1 MSSVI
6 VVAPIII
13 ANWPA
18 ITAAVAAG
26 VGTLGY
32 SVVNTGALQS
42 SANENVTREEIEV
55 ENSEVL
61 DRSAGTGEQMVV
73 EKEGVK
79 ATFTRD
85 ARGALKICM
94 EGVGKSKA
102 ELRQIGEELMGRV
115 TQQYAYHR
123 VVTELNERNMT
134 IVEEGM
140 TETESVKIRIR
151 NW

>member
-13 ANWPA
+13 ANWPV
-18 ITAAVAAG
+18 ITAAVVAG
-26 VGTLGY
+26 VGSLGF
-32 SVVNTGALQS
+32 SVVNIAELESALS
-42 SANENVTREEIEV
+42 ENMTREEIEV

-61 DRSAGTGEQMVV
+61 DGSTGTGEQLSVV
-73 EKEGVK
+73 KDGVK

-85 ARGALKICM
+85 TRGALKLCM
-94 EGVGKSKA
+94 EGKGKSKA
-102 ELRQIGEELMGRV
+102 ELRQLGETLMGRV

-123 VVTELNERNMT
+123 VVTELKERSMT
-134 IVEEGM
+134 IVEEGI
-140 TETESVKIRIR
+140 TETESVNIRIR

>member
-18 ITAAVAAG
+18 IAAAVAAG
-26 VGTLGY
+26 VVTLGF
-32 SVVNTGALQS
+32 SVINTAELQS
-42 SANENVTREEIEV
+42 AMSENVTREEIEV
-55 ENSEVL
+55 ENSEIL
-61 DRSAGTGEQMVV
+61 DSAAGTGEQMVV
-73 EKEGVK
+73 EKDGIK

-94 EGVGKSKA
+94 EGKGKSKT
-102 ELRQIGEELMGRV
+102 ELRQMGEALMGRV

-123 VVTELNERNMT
+123 VVTELKQRNMT

>member
-1 MSSVI
+1 MS
-6 VVAPIII
+6 
-13 ANWPA
+13 
-18 ITAAVAAG
+18 
-26 VGTLGY
+26 
-32 SVVNTGALQS
+32 
-42 SANENVTREEIEV
+42 ENVTREEIEV
-55 ENSEVL
+55 ENSEIL
-61 DRSAGTGEQMVV
+61 DSAAGTGEQMVV
-73 EKEGVK
+73 EKDGIK

-94 EGVGKSKA
+94 EGKGKSKT
-102 ELRQIGEELMGRV
+102 ELRQMGEALMGRV

-123 VVTELNERNMT
+123 VVTELKQRNMT

>member
-13 ANWPA
+13 ANWPV
-18 ITAAVAAG
+18 ITAAVVAG
-26 VGTLGY
+26 VGSLGF
-32 SVVNTGALQS
+32 SVVNIAELESALS
-42 SANENVTREEIEV
+42 ENMTREEIEV

-61 DRSAGTGEQMVV
+61 DGSTGTGEQLSVV
-73 EKEGVK
+73 KDGVK

-85 ARGALKICM
+85 TRGALKLCM
-94 EGVGKSKA
+94 EGKGKSKA
-102 ELRQIGEELMGRV
+102 ELRQLGETLMGRV

-123 VVTELNERNMT
+123 VVTELKERSMT
-134 IVEEGM
+134 IVEEGI

>member
-13 ANWPA
+13 ANWPV
-18 ITAAVAAG
+18 ITAAVVAG
-26 VGTLGY
+26 VGSLGF
-32 SVVNTGALQS
+32 SVVNTAEIESALS
-42 SANENVTREEIEV
+42 ENTTREEIEV

-61 DRSAGTGEQMVV
+61 DGSAGTGEQMVV
-73 EKEGVK
+73 EKDGVK

-85 ARGALKICM
+85 TRGALKLCM
-94 EGVGKSKA
+94 EGKGKSKA
-102 ELRQIGEELMGRV
+102 ELRQLGEALMGRV

-123 VVTELNERNMT
+123 VVTELKERKMT
-134 IVEEGM
+134 IVEEGI

>member
-6 VVAPIII
+6 IVAPIII

-18 ITAAVAAG
+18 ITAAVVAG
-26 VGTLGY
+26 VGTLGF
-32 SVVNTGALQS
+32 SVINTSELQS
-42 SANENVTREEIEV
+42 AMSENVTREEIEV
-55 ENSEVL
+55 ENSEIL
-61 DRSAGTGEQMVV
+61 DSSAGTGEQMVV

-94 EGVGKSKA
+94 EGKGKSKA
-102 ELRQIGEELMGRV
+102 ELREMGEALMGRV

-123 VVTELNERNMT
+123 VVTELKQRNMT

>member
-13 ANWPA
+13 ANWPV
-18 ITAAVAAG
+18 ITAAVVAG
-26 VGTLGY
+26 VGSLGF
-32 SVVNTGALQS
+32 SVVNTAEIESVLS
-42 SANENVTREEIEV
+42 ENTTREEIEV

-61 DRSAGTGEQMVV
+61 DGSAGTGEQMVV
-73 EKEGVK
+73 EKDGVK

-85 ARGALKICM
+85 TRGALKLCM
-94 EGVGKSKA
+94 EGKGKSKA
-102 ELRQIGEELMGRV
+102 ELRQLGEALMGRV

-123 VVTELNERNMT
+123 VVTELKERKMT
-134 IVEEGM
+134 IVEEGI

>member
-13 ANWPA
+13 ANWPV

-26 VGTLGY
+26 VGSLGF
-32 SVVNTGALQS
+32 SVVNTAELE
-42 SANENVTREEIEV
+42 SAFSENMTREEIEV

-61 DRSAGTGEQMVV
+61 DGSAGTGEQIVV
-73 EKEGVK
+73 VKDGIK
-79 ATFTRD
+79 ATFIRD
-85 ARGALKICM
+85 ARGALKLCM
-94 EGVGKSKA
+94 EGKGKSKS

-123 VVTELNERNMT
+123 VVTELKERNMT

>member
-13 ANWPA
+13 ANWPV

-26 VGTLGY
+26 VGSLGF
-32 SVVNTGALQS
+32 SVVNTAELE
-42 SANENVTREEIEV
+42 SAFSENMTREEIEV

-61 DRSAGTGEQMVV
+61 DGSAGTGEQMVV
-73 EKEGVK
+73 VKDGIK

-85 ARGALKICM
+85 ARGALKLCM
-94 EGVGKSKA
+94 EGKGKSKS

-123 VVTELNERNMT
+123 VVTELKERNMT

>member
-18 ITAAVAAG
+18 IAAAVAAG
-26 VGTLGY
+26 VGTLGF
-32 SVVNTGALQS
+32 SVINTAELQS
-42 SANENVTREEIEV
+42 AMSENVTREEIEV
-55 ENSEVL
+55 ENSEIL
-61 DRSAGTGEQMVV
+61 DSAAGTGEQMVV
-73 EKEGVK
+73 EKDGIK

-94 EGVGKSKA
+94 EGKGKSKT
-102 ELRQIGEELMGRV
+102 ELRQMGEALMGRV

-123 VVTELNERNMT
+123 VVTELKQRNMT

>member
-13 ANWPA
+13 ANWPV

-26 VGTLGY
+26 VGSLGF
-32 SVVNTGALQS
+32 SVVNTAELQS
-42 SANENVTREEIEV
+42 ALSENMTREEIEV

-61 DRSAGTGEQMVV
+61 DGSAGTGEQMVV
-73 EKEGVK
+73 VKDGIK

-85 ARGALKICM
+85 ARGALKLCM
-94 EGVGKSKA
+94 EGKGKSKS

-123 VVTELNERNMT
+123 VVTELKERNMT